1 LNLTIILPSERSWSN
16 ICKHKPGE
24 SYNLAERII
33 TIHIELERINLKK
46 YC

>member
-1 LNLTIILPSERSWSN
+1 LPSERSWSN

-33 TIHIELERINLKK
+33 TIHIELERINKRILLELVLFK
-46 YC
+46 